1 MAYLDL
7 GIAYSNLNETK
18 LAFQNL
24 QKAYEL
30 RNRLTQRERL
40 VIEAHYYGLATGDL
54 DKAIQTATEWAQS
67 YPGDYEPHFNLG
79 IFNIWLGQ
87 YEKAATEMRESLRL
101 APADVDFSNLIGIYA
116 ALDQLDTAEAVLGEL
131 RARKR
136 GGLICLMSS
145 GTVWHS

>member
-54 DKAIQTATEWAQS
+54 DKAIQTAQN
-67 YPGDYEPHFNLG
+67 G
-79 IFNIWLGQ
+79 
-87 YEKAATEMRESLRL
+87 
-101 APADVDFSNLIGIYA
+101 
-116 ALDQLDTAEAVLGEL
+116 L
-131 RARKR
+131 RATPEIMSLTSTWEFLIFGSVNTKR
-136 GGLICLMSS
+136 RRLRCGSPF
-145 GTVWHS
+145 VWHRPTLISPTS